1 MFTHVAFRSSREL
14 VELCPYVPD
23 RIGIWK
29 CWFFWVRTN
38 NKLNPHMMST
48 PVSEPGPHWWEAS
61 ALTTTPTL
69 RSFTCHRTGL
79 GHQYGYRFIVRDT
92 KMAEVTSCEIQSFR
106 TGVIFKRKGLIVR
119 LRASEVFFSCFPQA
133 IKTCSMILNFIKYK
147 KFPLP
152 IHQTIIIKN

>member
-1 MFTHVAFRSSREL
+1 MFTHVALRSSREL

-29 CWFFWVRTN
+29 CWFFGVRTN

-48 PVSEPGPHWWEAS
+48 PGSEPGPHWWEAS

-92 KMAEVTSCEIQSFR
+92 KMAEVTSCGIQGFR

-119 LRASEVFFSCFPQA
+119 LMASEVFFPVYHKQL
-133 IKTCSMILNFIKYK
+133 KRV
-147 KFPLP
+147 P
-152 IHQTIIIKN
+152 